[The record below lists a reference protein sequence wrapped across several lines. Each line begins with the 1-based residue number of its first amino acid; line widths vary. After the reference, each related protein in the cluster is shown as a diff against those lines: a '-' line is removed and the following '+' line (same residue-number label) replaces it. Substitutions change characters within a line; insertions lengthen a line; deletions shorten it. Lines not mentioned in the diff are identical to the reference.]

1 MPPEKFF
8 LLFCLR
14 SRLFVLVPSNNVVH
28 TCICLLHKSLAK
40 VLTVLHK
47 HVHVK
52 FGGYKFM
59 FFHFDERLQEPLKNG
74 AGKRQ
79 CVHHPTQ
86 QQKLHQHKFIHALCP
101 GLKVLTNKRSST

>member
-1 MPPEKFF
+1 M
-8 LLFCLR
+8 
-14 SRLFVLVPSNNVVH
+14 LVPSSNVVH

-86 QQKLHQHKFIHALCP
+86 QQKLHQLNLYMPCVLAL
-101 GLKVLTNKRSST
+101 KSSLTSGVPLE